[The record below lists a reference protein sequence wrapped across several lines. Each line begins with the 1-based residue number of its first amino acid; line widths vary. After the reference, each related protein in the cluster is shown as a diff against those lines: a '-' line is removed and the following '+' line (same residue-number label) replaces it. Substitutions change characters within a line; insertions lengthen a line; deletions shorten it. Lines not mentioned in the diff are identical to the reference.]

1 MQNTLAENKF
11 ELTELA
17 NKLFM
22 YTDARQWD
30 RLSNEVF
37 GKEIFL

>member
-1 MQNTLAENKF
+1 MDPVMIDKM

-22 YTDARQWD
+22 YTDARQWQS
-30 RLSNEVF
+30 L
-37 GKEIFL
+37 